1 MKYKYVCTYMHIYMY
16 KLYLRKIYLE
26 KINCYIIAIL
36 KSYKIIYN
44 IVFFKLSINFITMK
58 ILK

>member
-1 MKYKYVCTYMHIYMY
+1 MY

-36 KSYKIIYN
+36 KSCKIIYN
-44 IVFFKLSINFITMK
+44 IVFF
-58 ILK
+58 

>member
-1 MKYKYVCTYMHIYMY
+1 MYAHICIYMY
-16 KLYLRKIYLE
+16 KLYLRIYLE

-44 IVFFKLSINFITMK
+44 IVFLKLSINFITMK

>member
-1 MKYKYVCTYMHIYMY
+1 MYAHICIYMY

-26 KINCYIIAIL
+26 KINCHIIAIL
-36 KSYKIIYN
+36 KLYKIIYN
-44 IVFFKLSINFITMK
+44 IVFLKLSINFITMK